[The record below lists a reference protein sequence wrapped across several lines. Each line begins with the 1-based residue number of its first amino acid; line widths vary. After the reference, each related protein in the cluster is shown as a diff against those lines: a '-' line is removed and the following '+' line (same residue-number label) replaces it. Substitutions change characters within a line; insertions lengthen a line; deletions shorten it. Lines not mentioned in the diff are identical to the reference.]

1 MPRLLTCCALL
12 AMLLVMIAGC
22 TKTTPTAPQAAAP
35 VAEPDGGNAAQP
47 AATGDKITV
56 LMVPK
61 SKGYEYF
68 NACEKGA
75 REAAKELTNIDFVY
89 DGPTAGG
96 GVDAQIQLIEGYL
109 AQKVDVIAVSPNDP
123 DSIAPVL
130 KKARDKGIH
139 VITWDADASPEKS
152 QREFF
157 VNQAPDAAVGQALVD
172 EMADQKGP
180 EAKVAIITAT
190 LTAANQNSWIAEMK
204 KHMAAKYPKMK
215 LVCDPKPSEEDQQLA
230 FKVAQDL
237 MKTYPDLDG
246 IWGISSNAFPGA
258 AEAVLQAKKTGQVAV
273 VGLSTPKSMK
283 QYVDSGAV
291 KTVILWNAVDLGYRY
306 LETDVHVIRDGVL
319 LAFHDAVLDRVTDRR
334 GAVAGCTGSRVSAIQ
349 NQLIAI
355 PAAAMK
361 KV

>member
-1 MPRLLTCCALL
+1 MSRLLACCALL
-12 AMLLVMIAGC
+12 AMLLVLIAGC
-22 TKTTPTAPQAAAP
+22 TKTTPTDTSSLPSGTANAAP
-35 VAEPDGGNAAQP
+35 TKSTPATSASGG
-47 AATGDKITV
+47 KVTV

-61 SKGYEYF
+61 SKGYDYF

-75 REAAKELTNIDFVY
+75 QEAAKELGNIDFIY

-96 GVDAQIQLIEGYL
+96 GVDAQIQLIEGYI
-109 AQKVDVIAVSPNDP
+109 AQNVKVIAVSANDP

-139 VITWDADASPEKS
+139 VITWDADASAQKS
-152 QREFF
+152 QREYF
-157 VNQAPDAAVGQALVD
+157 VNQAPDAAVGQELVD
-172 EMADQKGP
+172 EMAAQKG
-180 EAKVAIITAT
+180 EDAQVAIITAS

-215 LVCDPKPSEEDQQLA
+215 LVCEPKPSEEDQQLA

-258 AEAVLQAKKTGQVAV
+258 AEAVLQAKQTGKVAV

-283 QYVDSGAV
+283 KYVDAGAV
-291 KTVILWNAVDLGYRY
+291 KTVILWNAVDLGYLTVQAAAALADGQLTKDTKKLKAGR
-306 LETDVHVIRDGVL
+306 LGEVDVKGDQVL
-319 LAFHDAVLDRVTDRR
+319 LGPL
-334 GAVAGCTGSRVSAIQ
+334 
-349 NQLIAI
+349 
-355 PAAAMK
+355 MK
-361 KV
+361 FTKDNIGKYDF